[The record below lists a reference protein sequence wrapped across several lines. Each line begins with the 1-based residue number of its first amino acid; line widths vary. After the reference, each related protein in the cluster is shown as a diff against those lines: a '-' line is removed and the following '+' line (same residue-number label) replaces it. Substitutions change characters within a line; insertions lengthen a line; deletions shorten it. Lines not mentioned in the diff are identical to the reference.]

1 MKIKTTVER
10 QAFGLLIDKFLSQV
24 DRDELDTS
32 TILKIIDF
40 TQRNIGDKFEGSEKA
55 FDSAREMLKN
65 PEINGQNS

>member
-40 TQRNIGDKFEGSEKA
+40 YSKEYR
-55 FDSAREMLKN
+55 R
-65 PEINGQNS
+65 